1 MKKTRKVQSMK
12 RKLGVLMSCFMVAAA
27 ALSGCQSGSQSGSQ
41 TSESKAPEKK
51 EINLLAWGGI
61 SDEGIQKLEELTGYK
76 INYTSFSTLEEM
88 QSKCM
93 SKSMQYDVAM
103 SSDYIIE
110 ALTAQNKLEEID
122 TTKLSN
128 YGDIKKGYLSPSYDP
143 DNKWS
148 VPYSGGGIGILVN
161 RDVIKDKITSY
172 ADLWNPAFSD
182 QIVFRDDTR
191 IALSIGNLVN
201 GNDFNASDKDQI
213 KAAGEKITELLPNIH
228 AFANSGYKLLLNGEA
243 NILVTS
249 SADAYKAAKELGN
262 WEYINP
268 SEGTH
273 MWMDSYVIPKG
284 ANMDAAYAYI
294 NAVIS
299 NEYLTRKGDETNW
312 GYGYTNGKVE
322 EKALASG
329 ISQDLM
335 NISYPSDDVYAKAHY
350 MSNIGD
356 AALNY
361 DEVWTEVKL
370 KAGTKISQ

>member
-1 MKKTRKVQSMK
+1 MK
-12 RKLGVLMSCFMVAAA
+12 RKLGTLISCLLIASAVLT
-27 ALSGCQSGSQSGSQ
+27 GCQSGNQ

-110 ALTAQNKLEEID
+110 ALTAQDKLEEID
-122 TTKLSN
+122 PTKLSN

-182 QIVFRDDTR
+182 QIIFRDDTR
-191 IALSIGNLVN
+191 IALSIGNLVD

-213 KAAGEKITELLPNIH
+213 QAAGDKIIELLPNIH
-228 AFANSGYKLLLNGEA
+228 AFANSGYKLFA
-243 NILVTS
+243 
-249 SADAYKAAKELGN
+249 
-262 WEYINP
+262 
-268 SEGTH
+268 
-273 MWMDSYVIPKG
+273 
-284 ANMDAAYAYI
+284 
-294 NAVIS
+294 
-299 NEYLTRKGDETNW
+299 
-312 GYGYTNGKVE
+312 
-322 EKALASG
+322 
-329 ISQDLM
+329 
-335 NISYPSDDVYAKAHY
+335 
-350 MSNIGD
+350 
-356 AALNY
+356 
-361 DEVWTEVKL
+361 
-370 KAGTKISQ
+370 